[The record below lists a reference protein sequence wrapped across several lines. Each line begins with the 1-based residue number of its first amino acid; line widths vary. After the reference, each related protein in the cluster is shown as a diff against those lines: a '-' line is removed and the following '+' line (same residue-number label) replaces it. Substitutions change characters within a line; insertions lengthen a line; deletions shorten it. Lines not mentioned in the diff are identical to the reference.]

1 MLLLLVCAHFPMT
14 PTLIKIIISAAPRM
28 ALQWGLCRL
37 SRGLCEPLG
46 DQLFCLQANVVITVI
61 NT

>member
-14 PTLIKIIISAAPRM
+14 PTLIKIIISVAPRM

-37 SRGLCEPLG
+37 SRGLCKPLG